1 RLAADRGDLL
11 AGWAGPARLPGHH
24 RPRLSGDLRHAL
36 CVQHHRAP
44 PEPRER
50 PRLSRGGPAHR
61 FRGARDM
68 SSLTQR
74 MSALNRRRWVNFRAN
89 GRGYWSFVLIT
100 VLFVLSLLAEFIAN
114 DRPLLVSFKGELY
127 APVVRDYP
135 ETAFG
140 GVFETPA
147 DY

>member
-1 RLAADRGDLL
+1 
-11 AGWAGPARLPGHH
+11 
-24 RPRLSGDLRHAL
+24 
-36 CVQHHRAP
+36 
-44 PEPRER
+44 
-50 PRLSRGGPAHR
+50 
-61 FRGARDM
+61 GARDM

-147 DY
+147 DYKDPYLRDLIAADGWMIEPLIPYSFTTIDFILGQPAPAPPSARHWLGTDNQARDVLARLIY